1 MVDLSN
7 NRIVSFVDKQLALT
21 QKRHAEME
29 QSLAEVMSA
38 IEDNARLQLNLHELT
53 LEIMRANSLKDAT
66 TLLCEGMKARFDL
79 KNVQVWGLAGS
90 YLPTPVPTEQ
100 MQQFMSYM
108 CSHAVANGGKEAFPS
123 EIWTTSGVMS
133 GCAFALRGR
142 STVFGVLV
150 IGRKDDAF
158 IGELD
163 TLFLQQFVSLIGF
176 WFEKLCEF
184 TQLVGNKENK

>member
-53 LEIMRANSLKDAT
+53 LEIMRANSLKDAI

-79 KNVQVWGLAGS
+79 KNVQVWGRAGS

-100 MQQFMSYM
+100 MQQRIIHHLFQFLKPMVVWYL
-108 CSHAVANGGKEAFPS
+108 HLAVR
-123 EIWTTSGVMS
+123 
-133 GCAFALRGR
+133 LHGR
-142 STVFGVLV
+142 AAAE
-150 IGRKDDAF
+150 R
-158 IGELD
+158 
-163 TLFLQQFVSLIGF
+163 
-176 WFEKLCEF
+176 
-184 TQLVGNKENK
+184 